1 MIYREI
7 VHTCSNT
14 EVARA
19 AVKSIGGDFAREFV
33 AEATRRELPSG
44 VLAARLVREFADK
57 ADEVELQSVVAATHG
72 SDQPILSG
80 LRYILERGVRDCA
93 HKGGGKRTPPAWMI
107 AAALSAA

>member
-7 VHTCSNT
+7 VHTCSNS

-19 AVKSIGGDFAREFV
+19 AVKSIGGDFARDFA
-33 AEATRRELPSG
+33 AEASRREVPSG

-57 ADEVELQSVVAATHG
+57 ADEVELQRVVAATQG

-80 LRYILERGVRDCA
+80 LRYILERGVRDDPR
-93 HKGGGKRTPPAWMI
+93 KGGAKTPPAWMI
-107 AAALSAA
+107 AATRSAA

>member
-7 VHTCSNT
+7 VHTCSNS

-19 AVKSIGGDFAREFV
+19 AVKSIGGDFARDFA
-33 AEATRRELPSG
+33 AEASRRELPSG
-44 VLAARLVREFADK
+44 VWAASLVREFADK

-80 LRYILERGVRDCA
+80 LRYILERGVRDSA
-93 HKGGGKRTPPAWMI
+93 RKGSANRTPPAWMI
-107 AAALSAA
+107 SATRSAA

>member
-1 MIYREI
+1 MMIYREI

-19 AVKSIGGDFAREFV
+19 AVKSIGGDFARDFV
-33 AEATRRELPSG
+33 AEASRRELPSG

-72 SDQPILSG
+72 SDQPILTG
-80 LRYILERGVRDCA
+80 LPYLHE
-93 HKGGGKRTPPAWMI
+93 GGGADHVHQNGPQR
-107 AAALSAA
+107 